1 MSNIRNQH
9 GGPPGKPAINLPPA
23 VAWLTGIMV
32 AVHLVRQLLGPEA
45 DYFLVEHLAFD
56 SSVYTDPGVFAA
68 KPAAALLGPL
78 THVFVH
84 ADALHIAVNAG
95 MFLAFGG
102 VIARRMGALWFV
114 ALFMLC
120 GLAGAATWFAMYP
133 TSPALLIG
141 ASGSVSGMI
150 GVATRLG
157 IARRPSAAGHPPFH
171 SRRQAATV
179 AIVWIALNLLLGLFG
194 GRTPGVDGPIA
205 WEAHLGGFAAG
216 FLLTYIFEGRGL
228 PRTTRVTDP
237 PEGGAGTTPGIED
250 GDD

>member
-1 MSNIRNQH
+1 LSDIRKQH
-9 GGPPGKPAINLPPA
+9 DGPPVKPAIDLPPA
-23 VAWLTGIMV
+23 VAWLAGIMV
-32 AVHLVRQLLGPEA
+32 AVHLVRLLLPRPI
-45 DYFLVEHLAFD
+45 DYVLVETLAFD

-68 KPAAALLGPL
+68 KPAAAFLGPL

-84 ADALHIAVNAG
+84 ADTLHIAVNGG
-95 MFLAFGG
+95 MLLPFGA
-102 VIARRMGALWFV
+102 VVARRMGALWFV

-120 GLAGAATWFAMYP
+120 GLAGALAWFVLYP

-141 ASGSVSGMI
+141 ASGAISGMI

-157 IARRPSAAGHPPFH
+157 MARRPSPAGRPPFH
-171 SRRQAATV
+171 SRQQAAMV
-179 AIVWIALNLLLGLFG
+179 AGVWIALNLLLGLFHG
-194 GRTPGVDGPIA
+194 QAPGLDGAVA

-228 PRTTRVTDP
+228 PRRPRPADP
-237 PEGGAGTTPGIED
+237 PAGDAATTPGTED